1 MNKFIR
7 TFLVWGL
14 GLPVTAVCFL
24 SMIPAYLI
32 DRSGNAAHSIATF
45 WAKAVMRLAGITVS
59 VRGIE
64 NIPRGVPLIILACH
78 RGAFDIPA
86 LQSVLP
92 VQFRW
97 VAKKS
102 LFKLPLV
109 GWSMTLAGYIS
120 IDREK
125 GASAYKSI
133 DAAAEKIRAGT
144 SVLIFPEGTR
154 NTGGELLLFKKGGF
168 TLAEK
173 SGAAIVPVAIAGTE
187 RILKKGGFF
196 VFPSPVSVSI
206 GRPISPAGHKEKELR
221 EITREAIEGLRRG
234 R

>member
-1 MNKFIR
+1 MNLILR
-7 TFLVWGL
+7 TLLVWGL
-14 GLPVTAVCFL
+14 GLPVTFICFTL
-24 SMIPAYLI
+24 MIPAYFI
-32 DRSGNAAHSIATF
+32 DRTGNAAHSIATF
-45 WAKAVMRLAGITVS
+45 WAKAVMRLAGIKVAML
-59 VRGIE
+59 GAE
-64 NIPRGVPLIILACH
+64 NIPKGVPLIILSCH

-109 GWSMTLAGYIS
+109 GWSMALAGYIS

-125 GASAYKSI
+125 GAAAYRSMDI
-133 DAAAEKIRAGT
+133 AAEKIKAGT

-154 NTGGELLLFKKGGF
+154 NAGDSLLIFKKGGF

-173 SGAAIVPVAIAGTE
+173 SGAAG
-187 RILKKGGFF
+187 
-196 VFPSPVSVSI
+196 
-206 GRPISPAGHKEKELR
+206 
-221 EITREAIEGLRRG
+221 
-234 R
+234 

>member
-1 MNKFIR
+1 LNILIR
-7 TFLVWGL
+7 TLLVWGL
-14 GLPVTAVCFL
+14 GLPITTVCFL

-45 WAKAVMRLAGITVS
+45 WAKAVMRLAGIHVS

-64 NIPRGVPLIILACH
+64 NIPRHAPLIILSCH

-109 GWSMTLAGYIS
+109 GWSMSLAGYIS

-125 GASAYKSI
+125 GAAAYKSI
-133 DAAAEKIRAGT
+133 DAAAEKIKAGT

-154 NTGGELLLFKKGGF
+154 NTGNELLLFKKGGF
-168 TLAEK
+168 TLAQR
-173 SGAAIVPVAIAGTE
+173 SGAAIVPVAITGTE
-187 RILKKGGFF
+187 KILKKGGFW
-196 VFPSPVSVSI
+196 VSPSKVIVSI
-206 GRPISPAGHKEKELR
+206 GRPVPVAGHKEKELR
-221 EITREAIEGLRRG
+221 EITRAAIEGLRRG